1 MATPRRRSGAVAE
14 VVATPPASVEQA
26 AQPSSPL
33 RVLVVDD
40 SSLMRRIIGGL
51 VTAAPDLALAGEAA
65 DGEEA
70 LTLALQLRPDVIL
83 LDIEMPRLDGLGF
96 LREARLRIA
105 SPVIVVSSL
114 ARLGNPVAG
123 DALALGAR
131 DILPKPSGMLS
142 LDLAETRGAALLAAI
157 RACRAAALS
166 LRDPA

>member
-1 MATPRRRSGAVAE
+1 MAVPRRRRSTVADAVA
-14 VVATPPASVEQA
+14 APGSA
-26 AQPSSPL
+26 AELASPL

-51 VTAAPDLALAGEAA
+51 VAAAPDLALAGEAA

-70 LTLALQLRPDVIL
+70 LALALQLHPDVIL

-96 LREARLRIA
+96 LREARLRVA
-105 SPVIVVSSL
+105 APVIVVSSL

-123 DALALGAR
+123 EALALGAS

-157 RACRAAALS
+157 RACRAPALA
-166 LRDPA
+166 LRDTA

>member
-1 MATPRRRSGAVAE
+1 MAARRRA
-14 VVATPPASVEQA
+14 PAAPAPAGVDER
-26 AQPSSPL
+26 L

-51 VTAAPDLALAGEAA
+51 VAAAPDLVLAGEAA

-70 LTLALQLRPDVIL
+70 LALALQLKPDVIL

-96 LREARLRIA
+96 LREARLRVPA
-105 SPVIVVSSL
+105 PVIVVSSL
-114 ARLGNPVAG
+114 VRLGNPAAR
-123 DALALGAR
+123 DALALGAV

-142 LDLAETRGAALLAAI
+142 LDLAETRGAALLAAV
-157 RACRAAALS
+157 RACRAPALA